1 MYNCLTK
8 TYYIFEIG
16 NKLTGSVPSSLCRLG
31 LNEELFAGM
40 TYGNQDGARD
50 GCNSI
55 VCPVNTASVSGYF
68 PCVKCG
74 DQGYDWYLG
83 HDDRCLHL
91 NEEILLDTIYEKT
104 GGPFWKEGSGWT
116 ITDVNHCLYSRVECN
131 ESGHVIAINLTDN
144 GLYGII
150 PQEFGMFRYLQS
162 IDLSNNQLGGHLPSD
177 FRFLP
182 LEYLDVSGNQIEGI
196 VPPMLCLTGDINGNG
211 INGDFSCDFVAC
223 PSGTWSE
230 IGRASPFT
238 FQEGRKRKQEYTC
251 QPCKKSHTF
260 LGSKTCGGA
269 FLLGP
274 GNEHNFIPGWIHLR
288 GGELAALIT
297 LPLVAGCA
305 LVAFITAII
314 LRRRRNSDPQ
324 LPAASASPEKKSLD
338 SKPTVAQSSRTEMTS
353 YDISTRSGLMDFN
366 YQSDHDEGDVLVRDI
381 GTGLPYRKELHKTD
395 SLKAL
400 TPTQGDDDFEY
411 APQPEIDQSSHIGSF
426 VESGDERSVAG
437 STRSCRSNRSNRSR
451 GTSSRAS
458 QAAEVWLDVPDP
470 E

>member
-1 MYNCLTK
+1 MT
-8 TYYIFEIG
+8 G
-16 NKLTGSVPSSLCRLG
+16 NVPSSICRLG

-40 TYGNQDGARD
+40 TYGNEDGARD

-55 VCPVNTASVSGYF
+55 ACPVNTASIKGYF
-68 PCVKCG
+68 PCVQCG
-74 DQGYDWYLG
+74 DQGFDWYLG
-83 HDDRCLHL
+83 HDDRCLYL

-104 GGPFWKEGSGWT
+104 GGPSWKEGSGWT
-116 ITDVNHCLYSRVECN
+116 ITDVNHCFYSGVECN
-131 ESGHVIAINLTDN
+131 ESEHVVAINLTDH
-144 GLYGII
+144 GLIGSI
-150 PQEFGMFRYLQS
+150 PQEFGMFRYLRS

-211 INGDFSCDFVAC
+211 NNGDFSCDYIAC

-238 FQEGRKRKQEYTC
+238 FQEGRKGKQEYTC
-251 QPCKKSHTF
+251 QPCKNSHTF

-274 GNEHNFIPGWIHLR
+274 GEHNFIPGWIHLR
-288 GGELAALIT
+288 GSELAALIT
-297 LPLVAGCA
+297 LPLIAGCA

-314 LRRRRNSDPQ
+314 FRRRRNSDPQ
-324 LPAASASPEKKSLD
+324 PSPASASPEKKPLGSD
-338 SKPTVAQSSRTEMTS
+338 EKKKPTVAQSSRTEMTS
-353 YDISTRSGLMDFN
+353 YDISTRSGLMDFD
-366 YQSDHDEGDVLVRDI
+366 YQHDEDDVLVRDI

-400 TPTQGDDDFEY
+400 THTQGDDNFEY
-411 APQPEIDQSSHIGSF
+411 TSAHELDRSSYVGSI
-426 VESGDERSVAG
+426 VESGDDRSVAG
-437 STRSCRSNRSNRSR
+437 STRSGRSNRSNRSR

-458 QAAEVWLDVPDP
+458 QAAELWLDVPDP